1 MNLLKPKIMEAL
13 AEMDTT
19 GGGSAGAGASAIGG
33 YDQGSVKNRD
43 VLKFYFK
50 YKLWEFIDPKIKK
63 AYDRGMNALWDKID
77 IVKGAAQQSL
87 IASLGNV
94 PGGGTLA
101 AVATKIIDVVYSVAK
116 NGVNRALS
124 NLRVKI
130 QNKIIDAILDKIMG
144 GMSAG
149 KMISKKSAEDAGKS
163 ASKAQKTKG
172 ISLFK
177 KKAKGSRGKAKSA
190 GKGIL
195 AFAKKLGAAQLA
207 EDKEIAQAEV
217 EAAK

>member
-1 MNLLKPKIMEAL
+1 
-13 AEMDTT
+13 
-19 GGGSAGAGASAIGG
+19 
-33 YDQGSVKNRD
+33 
-43 VLKFYFK
+43 
-50 YKLWEFIDPKIKK
+50 
-63 AYDRGMNALWDKID
+63 
-77 IVKGAAQQSL
+77 
-87 IASLGNV
+87 
-94 PGGGTLA
+94 
-101 AVATKIIDVVYSVAK
+101 
-116 NGVNRALS
+116 
-124 NLRVKI
+124 
-130 QNKIIDAILDKIMG
+130 
-144 GMSAG
+144 MSAG